1 MDRSIK
7 KAWTAEKLRYIGAFN
22 FRLLKLTAFAWW
34 QCFVSIKFVASIL
47 DYFKKLRIEMI
58 NTQRN
63 INKLDNLNNLR
74 FAFNLALI
82 EESLQYVENRLN
94 KPADISKIS

>member
-1 MDRSIK
+1 MLLSEDRGPHREFNLDTPDYMDRSIK
-7 KAWTAEKLRYIGAFN
+7 KAWTAEKLRYIDAFN

-63 INKLDNLNNLR
+63 INKLMLK
-74 FAFNLALI
+74 
-82 EESLQYVENRLN
+82 YRLVYT
-94 KPADISKIS
+94 KGK